1 MEMSVLLIF
10 LGFIAGIL
18 TGTMGVGG
26 GVVLVPMMVLI
37 LAVPQHLAQGTSML
51 VIIPTVLAACYKL
64 RKSNLFRFR
73 IALFL
78 ALGSIAGSLFSS
90 NWVQQID
97 ATTLKSVF
105 GILVMYTG
113 IRMMISNKK

>member
-1 MEMSVLLIF
+1 MEFFVFQII

-26 GVVLVPMMVLI
+26 GVVLVPMMVLL

-51 VIIPTVLAACYKL
+51 VIVPTVIAACYKL
-64 RKSNLFRFR
+64 RNSDLFCLR

-90 NWVQQID
+90 NWVQMID
-97 ATTLKSVF
+97 AQTLKSIF
-105 GILVMYTG
+105 GVLVIYSG
-113 IRMMISNKK
+113 IRMMISSK